1 MSEERLELHLTN
13 AREIRYNPDDKYV
26 IFSDLHMGNGHR
38 RDDFS
43 RNANLFRS
51 ALSEHYLPKGYKLI
65 LNGDVEDLH
74 KFTWRAIRNYW
85 TEIYEV
91 FDEFNKKGSLYKTV
105 GNHDSRFLLD
115 LRDQS
120 PYKMDTVL
128 RISGLEYPILVYHGH
143 QVSAFYEKFNDISRF
158 GLRYLAMPL
167 GIMNYSVAHDS
178 RKRHAL
184 EKRIYDYSR
193 QEQIVS
199 VIGHTHRPL
208 FESLTMAES
217 LRFRI
222 EQLLGQYRKA
232 SDERKHEIEVNIS
245 ELRQYLVS
253 WRSRKKRPDLQSG
266 IYEDEDV
273 PVPCMFNSGTVMGK
287 RGVTGLEI
295 YGGSIRLVHWFDE
308 RVAPRYVSRDVPR
321 IVTLPQ
327 GNIHRRELRKASLG
341 YVMDCLR
348 LLT

>member
-1 MSEERLELHLTN
+1 M
-13 AREIRYNPDDKYV
+13 V
-26 IFSDLHMGNGHR
+26 
-38 RDDFS
+38 
-43 RNANLFRS
+43 
-51 ALSEHYLPKGYKLI
+51 LSC
-65 LNGDVEDLH
+65 
-74 KFTWRAIRNYW
+74 
-85 TEIYEV
+85 
-91 FDEFNKKGSLYKTV
+91 
-105 GNHDSRFLLD
+105 
-115 LRDQS
+115 
-120 PYKMDTVL
+120 
-128 RISGLEYPILVYHGH
+128 HGH